1 MSKTKL
7 FIGSSKGSVSV
18 ARLVADRL
26 ENDGVAEVK
35 VWDEGIFS
43 LNHGFLETLVSILAE
58 YDFAVLI
65 WASDDITESK
75 GESRASP
82 RDNVVF
88 ECGLFM
94 GALGRER
101 VFIVYDESIALK
113 IPSDLL
119 GITLATYDGSR
130 VGGNDAEAAMRQAC
144 DRITREIQRQRFPT
158 IVGEW
163 KSRYAVSGDP
173 GHAAVIDDVDVK
185 ARGGVSIISKNNP
198 AGDYYIAYGRIVLE
212 QQILGEWS
220 SQVSNSTAKGFFMLT
235 VNPRGTVMYGYFT
248 DLDEPRRRR
257 ASCRSCTF
265 TRSKERSTAC
275 RKTRPRGIHATP
287 LGPWSSLGST
297 PIRRRRTP

>member
-130 VGGNDAEAAMRQAC
+130 VGGSDAESAMRQAC
-144 DRITREIQRQRFPT
+144 DRITRVIQRQRFPT

-185 ARGGVSIISKNNP
+185 AARGGLSIISKNNP

-235 VNPRGTVMYGYFT
+235 VNPRGTVMYGYST
-248 DLDEPRRRR
+248 DLDEHNATVYVPWVL
-257 ASCRSCTF
+257 AKNNGVDLKTI
-265 TRSKERSTAC
+265 KERLQWGEQSLNDMTI
-275 RKTRPRGIHATP
+275 KLPP
-287 LGPWSSLGST
+287 LELA
-297 PIRRRRTP
+297 